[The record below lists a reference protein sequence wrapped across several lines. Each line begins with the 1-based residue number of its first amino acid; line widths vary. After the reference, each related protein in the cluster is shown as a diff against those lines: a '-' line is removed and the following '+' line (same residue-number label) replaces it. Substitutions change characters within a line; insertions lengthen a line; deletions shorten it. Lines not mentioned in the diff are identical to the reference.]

1 MNPTTQTTYLASEEF
16 FMFALDEEVE
26 WRKSRPRLTDKEL
39 IEIFRPSGEMLREK
53 IREWQ
58 VEYEEEA
65 SRIKESLTRLEE
77 NESKEICEI
86 LIKKLWVPRLIEI
99 DKHSFR
105 LKRLSNLIEKPNT
118 PKERAWQNMPEM
130 IAQAKTKPIA
140 ELARSRL
147 DLKPSGR
154 NFTAL
159 CPFHNEKT
167 PSFYLYTDSN
177 HYHCYGCQAHGDV
190 ITLTMHLHGTGFTE
204 AVKMLQ

>member
-1 MNPTTQTTYLASEEF
+1 
-16 FMFALDEEVE
+16 MFALDEEAE
-26 WRKSRPRLTDKEL
+26 WRKNRPRLTDKVL
-39 IEIFRPSGEMLREK
+39 IETFKPSPEMLREK
-53 IREWQ
+53 IEERQ
-58 VEYEEEA
+58 REYEEET
-65 SRIKESLTRLEE
+65 SRIKESLARLEE

-99 DKHSFR
+99 DNHSFR
-105 LKRLSNLIEKPNT
+105 LKRLLNLIEKPNT
-118 PKERAWQNMPEM
+118 QRERSWQNISEM
-130 IAQAKTKPIA
+130 IVQARTRPIA

-154 NFTAL
+154 NYSAL

-190 ITLTMHLHGTGFTE
+190 ITLTMHLYGTGFTE
-204 AVKMLQ
+204 AVKILSNL